1 MSDSSRKSHGIGAAV
16 DKLFRSIEILIAIFL
31 GAMIFFTFMNV
42 VLRQFGIGFPW
53 SEEIARICFIYLIYL
68 GAIIAAR
75 ENQHL
80 MIDTLICKLPPLGQK
95 VLYFIIQGLVI
106 WLMWILTNGAFLN
119 AWNNRNDFWVAT
131 HFPVFLVHFAGVLLG
146 ASVIIISLV
155 NLYRMFVLKEPV
167 VELPIAMA
175 LLLCAVCTA
184 LAMGGGDANPTIIA
198 RTLMQGSDSVTMMA
212 LPFFV
217 LAGEIM
223 NRGGLTKRIIAFCDV
238 FLGRIRGGLGYV
250 TIFACLM
257 FAALVGSAV
266 AACAALGAI
275 LIPMM
280 VRSGYNREESSALV
294 ASANLV
300 APIMPP
306 SVPMIVYGVSA
317 GVSIKSMF
325 MAGIA
330 PAVYLTIIA
339 CVVWFLRTRKEGVV
353 PSVEDFK
360 APTPKEAV
368 RIFLGGLWALLLPVI
383 ILVGLHSGKFTATE
397 AGVIA
402 CVYAI
407 LVGLLVYREMKLKD
421 LGPVFVSA
429 AKTSAVVMFLA
440 AAANVA
446 AYYMTVSRIPQ
457 LLTAGLEGLVDNPTL
472 LMIVLMLIVVVVGLA
487 MDVTPSILI
496 LTPIMLPLVKAAG
509 ISPIYFGVCFVLMN
523 VLGLTSPPVGPVLN
537 VACAAGNVKM
547 DKIIPPTMPYFLT
560 QTALCFLLA
569 IFPPLIEVPLKW
581 FGG

>member
-1 MSDSSRKSHGIGAAV
+1 MIIAVFIATMLIGIG
-16 DKLFRSIEILIAIFL
+16 
-31 GAMIFFTFMNV
+31 
-42 VLRQFGIGFPW
+42 IG
-53 SEEIARICFIYLIYL
+53 
-68 GAIIAAR
+68 
-75 ENQHL
+75 
-80 MIDTLICKLPPLGQK
+80 
-95 VLYFIIQGLVI
+95 
-106 WLMWILTNGAFLN
+106 
-119 AWNNRNDFWVAT
+119 
-131 HFPVFLVHFAGVLLG
+131 
-146 ASVIIISLV
+146 
-155 NLYRMFVLKEPV
+155 
-167 VELPIAMA
+167 LPIAMA

-339 CVVWFLRTRKEGVV
+339 CVV
-353 PSVEDFK
+353 
-360 APTPKEAV
+360 
-368 RIFLGGLWALLLPVI
+368 
-383 ILVGLHSGKFTATE
+383 
-397 AGVIA
+397 
-402 CVYAI
+402 
-407 LVGLLVYREMKLKD
+407 
-421 LGPVFVSA
+421 
-429 AKTSAVVMFLA
+429 
-440 AAANVA
+440 
-446 AYYMTVSRIPQ
+446 
-457 LLTAGLEGLVDNPTL
+457 
-472 LMIVLMLIVVVVGLA
+472 
-487 MDVTPSILI
+487 
-496 LTPIMLPLVKAAG
+496 
-509 ISPIYFGVCFVLMN
+509 
-523 VLGLTSPPVGPVLN
+523 
-537 VACAAGNVKM
+537 
-547 DKIIPPTMPYFLT
+547 
-560 QTALCFLLA
+560 
-569 IFPPLIEVPLKW
+569 
-581 FGG
+581 